1 MAGNLAD
8 GEENRLLDAS
18 LGTAAFTAPTA
29 PIKVALMTVA
39 GSDSAAGTE
48 VAGGSYARQSV
59 TFGAA
64 SAGAASNTGAVTFT
78 NMPTCTV
85 VGVEIYDSAGTP
97 RRIWYGPLAAS
108 RSFVLGDTFT
118 IPIGGL
124 VASLD

>member
-8 GEENRLLDAS
+8 GEENRLIDAA
-18 LGTAAFTAPTA
+18 LGTAAHVAPTA
-29 PIKVALMTVA
+29 PIKVALVTA
-39 GSDSAAGTE
+39 LGSDAAAGTE

-64 SAGAASNTGAVTFT
+64 AAGSASNSGAVTFL

-85 VGVEIYDSAGTP
+85 VGVEIYDSAGSP
-97 RRIWYGPLAAS
+97 RRIWHGSLTAS

-118 IPIGGL
+118 IPVGAL
-124 VASLD
+124 VCSLD